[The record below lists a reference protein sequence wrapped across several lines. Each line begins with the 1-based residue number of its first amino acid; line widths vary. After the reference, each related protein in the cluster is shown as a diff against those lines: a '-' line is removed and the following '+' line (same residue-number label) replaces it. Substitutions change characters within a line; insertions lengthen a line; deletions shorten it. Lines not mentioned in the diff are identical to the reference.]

1 MRISDWSSDVCSSDL
16 AGDGVGTVD
25 RRSAAGQ
32 DLDPLDRGRGDR
44 VEVHRV
50 GLAVVG
56 QRIIGCA
63 ATVDQDQLVTRAQS
77 TQVEEAGVG
86 RETVLGKLVLDR
98 TGELRKRVQR
108 VVDGAERSEEHTSEL
123 QVTNEP

>member
-16 AGDGVGTVD
+16 
-25 RRSAAGQ
+25 
-32 DLDPLDRGRGDR
+32 
-44 VEVHRV
+44 
-50 GLAVVG
+50 VG

-108 VVDGAERSEEHTSEL
+108 VVDGAETLLLEILGGDDGHRRRALDLRALDARTGDRDAIQFGGFL
-123 QVTNEP
+123 AGLGRCRGGLLLYL

>member
-32 DLDPLDRGRGDR
+32 DLDLLDRCRGDR

-56 QRIIGCA
+56 PRVIGCE

-77 TQVEEAGVG
+77 AQVEEADRKSVAEGTRVTVVVELGG
-86 RETVLGKLVLDR
+86 RTSIKTTKNKDSE
-98 TGELRKRVQR
+98 
-108 VVDGAERSEEHTSEL
+108 SEEKK
-123 QVTNEP
+123 

>member
-77 TQVEEAGVG
+77 AQVEEAGVG

-98 TGELRKRVQR
+98 TGELRKRV
-108 VVDGAERSEEHTSEL
+108 RSEEHTSEL
-123 QVTNEP
+123 QSLM